1 MPVVCAACKT
11 ENRANAMFCRGCAAK
26 LPGFAAT
33 GPSALEGMKPL
44 RPAQAAAPAAA
55 PAAGPTPGMLPIETR
70 AFWIR
75 FAVLSVVIT
84 ACFGSWVA
92 YVTRKPPAPAP
103 ATVAA
108 AAPAKPAVS
117 VRASAPPAAPL
128 DRMPLMM
135 SEPVRTVEAL
145 GPKETIVEPGPM
157 RSEPEQRPTASYQPT
172 VPIERTVPPRKIVA
186 RNGGDGGNG
195 AADPRPACAHL
206 NFIAAARCEAAQCA
220 KGPFNHHPHC
230 NAVRE
235 QTRRDVARRNPSF

>member
-1 MPVVCAACKT
+1 MSVVCAACKT

-33 GPSALEGMKPL
+33 GPSALEGMKPV
-44 RPAQAAAPAAA
+44 RTAPAPAQAP
-55 PAAGPTPGMLPIETR
+55 GPTPGMLPIETR

-75 FAVLSVVIT
+75 FAVLSIVIT

-103 ATVAA
+103 AAVA
-108 AAPAKPAVS
+108 AAPAARAAP

-128 DRMPLMM
+128 DRVPMVP
-135 SEPVRTVEAL
+135 SVPVRTVETL
-145 GPKETIVEPGPM
+145 GPAETIVEPGPV
-157 RSEPEQRPTASYQPT
+157 RSEPERPIASYQPT
-172 VPIERTVPPRKIVA
+172 VPVERTVPPRKIVA
-186 RNGGDGGNG
+186 RNDGNGGNG
-195 AADPRPACAHL
+195 AADPRPGCAHL

-220 KGPFNHHPHC
+220 KSPFNHHPHC

-235 QTRRDVARRNPSF
+235 QTRRDIARRNPSF